1 MSLNT
6 LINKQIKQTLNK
18 TTNNVINSISEQLNV
33 TRDSLIE
40 IWNQL
45 NPEFRLLSSNN
56 CVIDKPL
63 KINTNRIEDIVPQV
77 NHYEI
82 EIGEED
88 IVPQVNHYEIEIGE
102 EDIVPQVNHYEI
114 EIGEEDIVPQ
124 VEEYEIVD
132 EDF

>member
-56 CVIDKPL
+56 CVINKPL
-63 KINTNRIEDIVPQV
+63 KINTNRIEDNVPQV

-82 EIGEED
+82 EIG
-88 IVPQVNHYEIEIGE
+88 